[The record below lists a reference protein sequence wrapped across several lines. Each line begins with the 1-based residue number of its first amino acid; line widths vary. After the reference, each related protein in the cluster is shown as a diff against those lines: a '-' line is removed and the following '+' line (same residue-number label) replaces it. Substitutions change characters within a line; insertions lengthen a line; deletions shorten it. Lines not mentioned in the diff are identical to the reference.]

1 MCGIAGE
8 LRLRLGG
15 RASAERVRAMCDVMV
30 HRGPDDFGGHVHGE
44 VALGMRRLSI
54 VDVAG
59 GHQPLG
65 NEDGTVQ
72 VVCNGEIYNSAALR
86 SELQARG
93 HTFRSRSD
101 VEVIAHLY
109 EEEGPGAVARLEGMF
124 ALALWDGARHRLLLA
139 RDRIGIKPLYLAETP
154 ERILFGSEAK
164 CLLAGGLDPQVD
176 LQALHDYL
184 TLGYV
189 PDPSSIFAGARQ
201 LPAAHLLIAE
211 PGDGGGRVRVER
223 YWSLRG
229 HVAAGERRSAADWQG
244 DLTRTLRAAVES
256 HLMSDV
262 PLGVFLSGGLDSGSI
277 VAFMHELGVH
287 PIRTFTIG
295 FEESSYSE
303 THLARQV
310 ATRFGTEH
318 HELIVR
324 PDAAGLLPTLV
335 RHFDEPFADSTAIPT
350 WYVARL
356 ARQHVKVVLCGE
368 GGDETL
374 AGYETYRARRFAAL
388 YSRLPRAIGAGLV
401 PRVVRA
407 LPVSHARASFDYKA
421 KKFVAGAY
429 LPPAAGHLWWMTMM
443 SEDVKATLYAERN
456 GRGAAAHGNGNGLHP
471 TVRLYDELYRESDG
485 DELDRLQYID
495 TALYLPGD
503 LLPKTD
509 RMTMAH
515 SLEARVPFLD
525 RAVVELG
532 RRIPSRLRL
541 HRMKT
546 KWVLRQAMA
555 GRLPEPILRQRKLGF
570 NLPIA
575 GWLAGEL
582 RDFAQDVLSP
592 TRLRRQGLLDP
603 DAVGRLVSDHV
614 RRRADHSRAIWALL
628 FLTVWHDEVL
638 HGSWVPAAGRVAPA
652 TTSTETTT

>member
-8 LRLRLGG
+8 LRLRLGE
-15 RASAERVRAMCDVMV
+15 RASAERARAMCDVMV
-30 HRGPDDFGGHVHGE
+30 HRGPDDFGGHANAE

-72 VVCNGEIYNSAALR
+72 VVCNGEIYNSVQLR

-93 HTFRSRSD
+93 HRFRSRSD

-124 ALALWDGARHRLLLA
+124 ALALWDATRHRLLLA

-184 TLGYV
+184 TLGYI
-189 PDPSSIFAGARQ
+189 PDTTSILAGAAQ
-201 LPAAHLLIAE
+201 LPAAHLLVAE

-229 HVAAGERRSAADWQG
+229 HVGTGERRSTADWQTE
-244 DLTRTLRAAVES
+244 LTRTLRAAVES

-350 WYVARL
+350 WYVSQL
-356 ARQHVKVVLCGE
+356 ARQHVKVVLSGE
-368 GGDETL
+368 GGDEAL

-401 PRVVRA
+401 PRIVRS

-443 SEDVKATLYAERN
+443 NEDMKAALYAGRN
-456 GRGAAAHGNGNGLHP
+456 GHAGGNGNGTGLHP

-541 HRMKT
+541 HRLKT

-582 RDFAQDVLSP
+582 RDFAQDALSP

-603 DAVGRLVSDHV
+603 RAVERLVADHV

-638 HGSWVPAAGRVAPA
+638 RGTRVPAAATAAPA
-652 TTSTETTT
+652 TVSTETTT